1 MLWATRIA
9 QTQQKTGSTV
19 SSGRAA
25 AIATT
30 KKIQRTL
37 GCRKQILGHY
47 FSKTVKTPNTTLE
60 EFEELLRERP
70 RKAAKRGKKVAE
82 NARNPFGMSPC
93 QMTPEATKKV
103 KPKA

>member
-1 MLWATRIA
+1 
-9 QTQQKTGSTV
+9 
-19 SSGRAA
+19 
-25 AIATT
+25 
-30 KKIQRTL
+30 
-37 GCRKQILGHY
+37 
-47 FSKTVKTPNTTLE
+47 
-60 EFEELLRERP
+60 LRERP